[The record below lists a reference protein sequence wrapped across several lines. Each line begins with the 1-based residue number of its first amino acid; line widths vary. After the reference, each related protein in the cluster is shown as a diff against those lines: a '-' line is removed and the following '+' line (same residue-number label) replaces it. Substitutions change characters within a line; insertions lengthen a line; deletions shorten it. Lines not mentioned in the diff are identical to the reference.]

1 MEDRTMIKKFFDP
14 NKTVRRISYREE
26 KRRQERLMRLSDLF
40 FKIMAIVS
48 LIGFA
53 ILGALSLMAR

>member
-1 MEDRTMIKKFFDP
+1 MIKKFFDP